1 MAKFLTLVILDGF
14 GYSPKKEGN
23 AIALANTPFWD
34 YLWSTY
40 PRGLLKAS
48 GEAVGL
54 PEGQM
59 GNSEVGHMNI
69 GAGRIVWQDIVR
81 ITKAMEKGEF
91 LTNPAINKAIETA
104 KKNGKKLHLIGL
116 LSDGG
121 VHSHI
126 KHLFGLLETA
136 KAKGLERVCV
146 HGILDGR
153 DTPPKSAEP
162 YLRQL
167 MEKLKELGIGLIA
180 TMGGRYYYM
189 DRDKRWKRT
198 EKAYN
203 AMVLGEGFWCT
214 DPIKALHDAY
224 NRGETDEFI
233 KPTVIDPKGLVEE
246 GDSLF
251 FFNFRA
257 DRMRQIVAALGLEN
271 FNGFQRKKWPKPAYV
286 ATMTLYDETF
296 PFDVAFP
303 PQELKNVLGEVISK
317 LGYKQLRIAETEK
330 YAHVTYFFNG
340 GREEPFPGEDRI
352 LVPSPKV
359 ATYDL
364 KPEMSAPEVTEKVVE
379 RIKSEEYKLI
389 VLNYAN
395 PDMVGHTGNLEATV
409 KAIETVDR
417 CLKEVVKTT
426 LKEGGICVVTADHGN
441 AEQMID
447 PETGGPWT
455 AHTTN
460 PVPFVVVKG
469 SCGSYRVKRR
479 EKNDVELPEEF
490 AGIPVIGILGDI
502 APTVLHILG
511 EEIPEEMTG
520 CVIAEGDFS

>member
-1 MAKFLTLVILDGF
+1 MAKFVTLVILDGF
-14 GYSPKKEGN
+14 GFSPNKEGN
-23 AIALANTPFWD
+23 AIAIAKTPFWD
-34 YLWSTY
+34 YLWNTY

-81 ITKAMEKGEF
+81 ITKSIESGEVEK
-91 LTNPAINKAIETA
+91 NKVLEKVLKTA
-104 KKNGKKLHLIGL
+104 KSKNVKVHFIGL

-126 KHLFGLLETA
+126 KHLFGLLELA
-136 KAKGLERVCV
+136 KKRGVKKVCV
-146 HGILDGR
+146 HPILDGR
-153 DTPPKSAEP
+153 DTPPKSAEK
-162 YLRQL
+162 YLREL
-167 MEKLKELGIGLIA
+167 VEKLKNLNLGSIG

-189 DRDKRWKRT
+189 DRDKRWART

-203 AMVLGEGFWCT
+203 AMVLGEGYRCS
-214 DPIKALHDAY
+214 DPIKALHEAY
-224 NRGETDEFI
+224 ERGETDEFV
-233 KPTVIDPKGLVEE
+233 KPYVVNPECLVED
-246 GDSLF
+246 GDVLF

-257 DRMRQIVAALGLEN
+257 DRMRQIVSAFGLEDFEG
-271 FNGFQRKKWPKPAYV
+271 FNRKKTVKPSYL
-286 ATMTLYDETF
+286 ATMTVYDESF

-303 PQELKNVLGEVISK
+303 PQELKNVLGEVISE
-317 LGYKQLRIAETEK
+317 LGYRQLRIAETEK

-340 GREEPFPGEDRI
+340 GREEPFPNEDRI
-352 LVPSPKV
+352 LIPSPKV
-359 ATYDL
+359 PTYDL
-364 KPEMSAPEVTEKVVE
+364 KPEMSAFEVTEEVVK
-379 RIKSEEYKLI
+379 RIKEGKYKLI

-395 PDMVGHTGNLEATV
+395 PDMVGHTGNLKATI
-409 KAIETVDR
+409 KAIEAVDS
-417 CLKEVVKTT
+417 CLKRVVKAT
-426 LKEGGICVVTADHGN
+426 LEEGGICIVTADHGN

-447 PETGGPWT
+447 PETKGPWT

-469 SCGSYRVKRR
+469 SCGTYKVKRR
-479 EKNDVELPEEF
+479 EKGDVKLPESF

-502 APTVLHILG
+502 APTVLYILG
-511 EEIPEEMTG
+511 EEIPEDMTG
-520 CVIAEGDFS
+520 NVIVEGDVK

>member
-1 MAKFLTLVILDGF
+1 MGAKFLTLVILDGF
-14 GYSPKKEGN
+14 GYSPRKEGN
-23 AIALANTPFWD
+23 AVALAETPFWD

-40 PRGLLKAS
+40 PKGLLKAS

-81 ITKAMEKGEF
+81 ITKSIKDGSFFENETIQKVF
-91 LTNPAINKAIETA
+91 KTA
-104 KKNGKKLHLIGL
+104 KEKNTKVHLIGL

-126 KHLFGLLETA
+126 EHLFALIDAA
-136 KAKGLERVCV
+136 KRLGVEKVCI
-146 HGILDGR
+146 HAILDGR
-153 DTPPKSAEP
+153 DTPPKSAKKYIEA
-162 YLRQL
+162 L
-167 MEKLKELGIGLIA
+167 EGKLKEAGIGRIA
-180 TMGGRYYYM
+180 TLGGRYYYM
-189 DRDKRWKRT
+189 DRDKRWGRT
-198 EKAYN
+198 QKAYN
-203 AMVLGEGFWCT
+203 AMVLGEGFHCRH
-214 DPIKALHDAY
+214 PLEALEKAY
-224 NRGETDEFI
+224 SSGETDEFV
-233 KPTVIDPKGLVEE
+233 KPYVIDSSCLVEE
-246 GDSLF
+246 GDILF

-257 DRMRQIVAALGLEN
+257 DRMRQIASALALEE
-271 FNGFQRKKWPKPAYV
+271 FNGFERKRKANPSYV

-303 PQELKNVLGEVISK
+303 PQDLKNVLGEVISR

-340 GREEPFPGEDRI
+340 GKEEPFPGEERI

-359 ATYDL
+359 PTYDL
-364 KPEMSAPEVTEKVVE
+364 KPEMSAFEVTNKVVE
-379 RIKSEEYKLI
+379 KIEKEDYRLI

-395 PDMVGHTGNLEATV
+395 PDMVGHTGNLDAAI
-409 KAIETVDR
+409 KAIEAVDK
-417 CLKEVVKTT
+417 CLKRVVKAT
-426 LKEGGICVVTADHGN
+426 LEKGGICIVTADHGN
-441 AEQMID
+441 AEQMVD
-447 PETGGPWT
+447 PKTGNPWT

-469 SCGSYRVKRR
+469 ECGTYRVKRR
-479 EKNDVELPEEF
+479 EKDDVELPEEF
-490 AGIPVIGILGDI
+490 NGIPIVGILGDI

-511 EEIPEEMTG
+511 EEIPKEMSG
-520 CVIAEGDFS
+520 SVIVEGSF